1 MADLTKPRVDFC
13 EVLPR
18 YAEVISTAYSKCF
31 ENPWSTKDVYGLLR
45 SQTVFGLI
53 AHMVND
59 NSKRPEVLTTTVA
72 DIKRS
77 DFIGFVLYSLAS
89 DQCEILTICVI
100 PEWRREGFAK
110 NLMQNVIKRVKN
122 IGIKEIF
129 LEVAEN
135 NEAARTLYVK
145 EGFKVFGKRDRY
157 YRQREGRVD
166 ALQLSKVL

>member
-1 MADLTKPRVDFC
+1 MANLTKPRVDFC

-31 ENPWSTKDVYGLLR
+31 ENPWSTKGVYSLLR
-45 SQTVFGLI
+45 SPTVFGLI

-59 NSKRPEVLTTTVA
+59 NPERSEVLTTTAA

-89 DQCEILTICVI
+89 DQCEILTICVM
-100 PEWRREGFAK
+100 PEWRRECLATI
-110 NLMQNVIKRVKN
+110 LMQNVIKRVKN

-145 EGFKVFGKRDRY
+145 QGFKVFGKRDRY
-157 YRQREGRVD
+157 YRQKEGRVD